1 MSKNFGQ
8 ILSQAKK
15 IQEKLQKMQEEMGD
29 KTIEAQSGGGMVS
42 CVVNGRQEL
51 LSIKISEE
59 IWEEKDKELL
69 EDLIVAAINEG
80 LNKSKEMMQ
89 EEMAKI
95 VRGEDSFVLRECV
108 TCYGCEEYCP
118 MGNHPFYLIV
128 ERQEALGIPPVPRPP
143 TTTRPRCCVA
153 PLRQWSRT

>member
-29 KTIEAQSGGGMVS
+29 KTVEAQSGGGMVS
-42 CVVNGRQEL
+42 CVVNGKQEL
-51 LSIKISEE
+51 LSMKISEE

-80 LNKSKEMMQ
+80 LNKSKDMMQ

-95 VRGEDSFVLRECV
+95 TGL
-108 TCYGCEEYCP
+108 GG
-118 MGNHPFYLIV
+118 MQMPF
-128 ERQEALGIPPVPRPP
+128 GI
-143 TTTRPRCCVA
+143 
-153 PLRQWSRT
+153 